1 MKINLYKMNK
11 IPLKRMVLNN
21 NFDGTIENY
30 FSDCCL
36 RIEDSEGDETSLLY
50 KHYIECC
57 QLNNKKVLFTT
68 QNKFTSYIK
77 KNFDTNIRSNKTR
90 VNNIYLLRDTEKT
103 AENLPKT
110 PIKNQ
115 TPKIKTPNDN
125 FSTKIN
131 EIYNQETE
139 MPFNKNYI
147 FDNNQVI
154 IDNSPRI
161 KTIEELIGKN
171 NFKWSLGVK
180 AQMGMGKTQ
189 ELFSYVRTNR
199 IEKILVVSF
208 RKSLVAKQFNDLKNE
223 GFFMYNDERF
233 ESGKIVGIP
242 KLIVQIDSLHR
253 IYGHYDLLIL
263 DEVRSITEQLVINT
277 KSTTKMSCISALIER
292 VKQTPML
299 YIADAL
305 LTENDV
311 EFFNKCNRNFLIYN
325 NTFKRH
331 EGKHM
336 SFIEDKNIMLNK
348 MIEDVENQKRFI
360 LTSGSKEYA
369 TSVYETLSS
378 LYEDLKIKI
387 YTGGAQK
394 YTTDPTE
401 EWDKFDVVIYTSTI
415 SAGNSF
421 VKTHFDNIYGY
432 YPVISNSVDIALQM
446 LFRCR
451 IFENLFICIETRG
464 DKQLLDA
471 ENLDEVRQ
479 LLIKKDKLAHKDL
492 KIYAEEVFNI
502 KSSVINNELDTTD
515 PYFYLYSG
523 VINRI
528 NLGKKYYLQYL
539 ITNLKSM
546 GVELSNIYDNS
557 HLSLKDQENVSII
570 QENLKAK
577 KTEHEENRL
586 NKISNAPNIT
596 KDEYI
601 KFQDKLMKDNL
612 TEDEFNS
619 CNKYTIKQ
627 HYKITAETITTDFI
641 LMDEEYRRKLDRIN
655 NIINNFNDYD
665 ENPIQ
670 NIADNLNKHL
680 DNPFY
685 KHEITNEVNVKTSYK
700 DLSGRLKQTER
711 LFNTQ
716 KIFKLYN
723 ILYSVLNNSL
733 QHSDQNGN
741 IQNTIY
747 NEIFYDESP
756 KLFNFNMNAVIL
768 ELYDRIKPYNYLKGL
783 PKRITEEYD
792 EKGQKAYGKF
802 KLNVLKWINKT
813 SDELLGIT
821 FKNVGKTEEGRRNY
835 LINRDY
841 TLINIGDTKFKYAIH
856 TDFKDKITFN
866 PTYIER
872 CQIVEKSK
880 ETINNNIDY
889 SNQPTF
895 AGIEPTNKNLIKV

>member
-11 IPLKRMVLNN
+11 IPLKKMVFNN
-21 NFDGTIENY
+21 NFDGTIESY
-30 FSDCCL
+30 FNDCCNN
-36 RIEDSEGDETSLLY
+36 IDDSEGDDTSFLY
-50 KHYIECC
+50 KNYIEYCI
-57 QLNNKKVLFTT
+57 LNDKKILFNS

-77 KNFDTNIRSNKTR
+77 QNFDINIRSNKTR
-90 VNNIYLLRDTEKT
+90 VNNTYLLRDTDKT
-103 AENLPKT
+103 LPTT
-110 PIKNQ
+110 PIKQQ
-115 TPKIKTPNDN
+115 TPKIKPQNDN

-139 MPFNKNYI
+139 MPFNKNCI

-154 IDNSPRI
+154 IENNPRI
-161 KTIEELIGKN
+161 KTIEELVGKN

-180 AQMGMGKTQ
+180 AQMGMGKTE
-189 ELFSYVRTNR
+189 ELFSYIKTNK
-199 IEKILVVSF
+199 IEKVLLVSF
-208 RKSLVAKQFNDLKNE
+208 RKSLVAKQFNDLKKE
-223 GFFMYNDERF
+223 GFLMYNDERF
-233 ESGKIVGIP
+233 ESGKIIGVQ
-242 KLIVQIDSLHR
+242 KMIVQIDSLHR
-253 IYGHYDLLIL
+253 IYGHYDLLVL

-292 VKQTPML
+292 VKHTPML

-305 LTENDV
+305 LNENDV
-311 EFFNKCNRNFLIYN
+311 EFFNKCNRSFLIYN
-325 NTFKRH
+325 NTFKKH
-331 EGKHM
+331 EGKKM

-348 MIEDVENQKRFI
+348 MIEDIENNKKFI

-369 TSVYETLSS
+369 ISVYETLSS
-378 LYEDLKIKI
+378 LYEDLKIKL
-387 YTGGAQK
+387 YTGGSQK

-401 EWDKFDVVIYTSTI
+401 EWDQFDVIIYTSTI

-471 ENLDEVRQ
+471 DNLEEVRQ

-557 HLSLKDQENVSII
+557 HLSIQEQEKVSII

-577 KTEHEENRL
+577 KTEHEEIRL
-586 NKISNAPNIT
+586 NKIVEAPNIT
-596 KDEYI
+596 KDEYN
-601 KFQDKLMKDNL
+601 KLQDKLMKDNL
-612 TEDEFNS
+612 NEEEFNS
-619 CNKYTIKQ
+619 CNKYIIKQ
-627 HYKITAETITTDFI
+627 HYKITAETITPDFI
-641 LMDEEYRRKLDRIN
+641 LMDETYRRKLDRIN
-655 NIINNFNDYD
+655 NIINNFNDCD

-680 DNPFY
+680 ENPFY
-685 KHEITNEVNVKTSYK
+685 KYEVFNEVEVKTSYK
-700 DLSGRLKQTER
+700 DLSGRLKQTDR

-723 ILYSVLNNSL
+723 ILYSLLNNSL
-733 QHSDQNGN
+733 QHSQETEN

-756 KLFNFNMNAVIL
+756 KLYNFNMSAVIM
-768 ELYDRIKPYNYLKGL
+768 EIYDRIKPYSYLKGL
-783 PKRITEEYD
+783 PKRINEDYSEE
-792 EKGQKAYGKF
+792 GQKLYGKF
-802 KLNVLKWINKT
+802 KLKVLKWINKT

-821 FKNVGKTEEGRRNY
+821 LKNVGKTNEGRKNY

-841 TLINIGDTKFKYAIH
+841 TLIKIGTTNFNYAIH

-872 CQIVEKSK
+872 CQIVEQSK
-880 ETINNNIDY
+880 NIVDDKIDL

-895 AGIEPTNKNLIKV
+895 YGIEVK